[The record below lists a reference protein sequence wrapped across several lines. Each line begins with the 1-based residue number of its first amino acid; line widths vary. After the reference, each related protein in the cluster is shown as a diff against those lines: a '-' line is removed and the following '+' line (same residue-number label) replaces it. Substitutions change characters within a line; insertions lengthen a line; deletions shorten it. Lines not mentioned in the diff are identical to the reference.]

1 MSKLDA
7 PSVVRYNLDMDE
19 IKHREQV
26 DLIREVFYYQS
37 RFDGKTIVLKIDY
50 PILNAPHFPQML
62 KDLAMLRST
71 GIEII
76 LVPGAK
82 EWIDAV
88 LKEYDTESEYVN
100 GVRIATQDS
109 IPFIRMAAFDV
120 ANRLMTLLTAFQANA
135 VIGNFTRARGLGVV
149 NGVDFQ
155 NSGKVEKILTQP
167 LQQILDQGMI
177 PIFPCIGWNAAGKPY
192 NLASDEIALAVAEA
206 LKAEK
211 LFFVTDS
218 DGFMDSR
225 FELPQGLVKNS
236 DGRVARLSLEEA
248 DEVLAL
254 NAGRPDPDLKYLEL
268 ALRACRQGTER
279 AHVVDGR
286 MEGAILRE
294 IFSNLGV
301 GTMVYGSEYESVR
314 PMKTTDIS
322 DVLRLM
328 QPLMEEGIL
337 IQRTEDDL
345 VSNQADFVVYEI
357 DGVVHACGALHEYG
371 AGQAEIAAIAT
382 NPVYAHLSM
391 GRKILSYLVEKAS
404 KLGLKRVF
412 VLTTRTLD
420 WFEQMGFVEAPL
432 ESLPQKKKQ
441 SYNHARKSR
450 IFALDLADRKT
461 IKS

>member
-1 MSKLDA
+1 
-7 PSVVRYNLDMDE
+7 MDE

-50 PILNAPHFPQML
+50 PILNAPHFPQLM
-62 KDLAMLRST
+62 KDLAMLRAT

-82 EWIDAV
+82 EWIDSV
-88 LKEYDTESEYVN
+88 LLEYDTESEYHN
-100 GVRIATQDS
+100 GIRIATADS

-149 NGVDFQ
+149 DGIDFQ
-155 NSGKVEKILTQP
+155 NTGKVEKILIQP

-192 NLASDEIALAVAEA
+192 NLSSDEIALAVAEA
-206 LKAEK
+206 LQAEK

-225 FELPQGLVKNS
+225 FTLPPGLVKNS

-248 DEVLAL
+248 QEVLNL
-254 NAGRPDPDLKYLEL
+254 NSGNPDSDLKYLEL
-268 ALRACRQGTER
+268 ALKACRQGTER

-301 GTMVYGSEYESVR
+301 GTMVYGNEYESIR
-314 PMKTTDIS
+314 PMKTTDIG

-337 IQRTEDDL
+337 IKRTEDDL
-345 VSNQADFVVYEI
+345 MGQQNDYVVYEI
-357 DGVVHACGALHEYG
+357 DGVVHACGALHDYG
-371 AGQAEIAAIAT
+371 GGQAEIAAIAT
-382 NPVYAHLSM
+382 NPNYSHLSM
-391 GRKILSYLVEKAS
+391 GRKILSYLVEKAV
-404 KLGLKRVF
+404 KLGMTRAF
-412 VLTTRTLD
+412 VLTTRTVD
-420 WFEQMGFVEAPL
+420 WFEQLGFVEAPL
-432 ESLPQKKKQ
+432 ESLPEKKQ
-441 SYNHARKSR
+441 RAYNHARKSR
-450 IFALDLADRKT
+450 IFALELANRKT

>member
-1 MSKLDA
+1 
-7 PSVVRYNLDMDE
+7 MDE

-50 PILNAPHFPQML
+50 PILNAPHFPQLL
-62 KDLAMLRST
+62 KDLAMLRAT

-82 EWIDAV
+82 QWIDAV
-88 LKEYDTESEYVN
+88 LAEYDTESEWID
-100 GVRIATQDS
+100 GVRVATADS

-135 VIGNFTRARGLGVV
+135 VIGNFTRARGIGVV
-149 NGVDFQ
+149 DGVDFQ
-155 NSGKVEKILTQP
+155 NSGKVEKILTEP

-206 LKAEK
+206 LQAEK

-225 FELPQGLVKNS
+225 FTLPPGLVKNS

-248 DEVLAL
+248 QEVLTL
-254 NAGRPDPDLKYLEL
+254 NAGNTDSDLKYLDL
-268 ALRACRQGTER
+268 ALRACKKGTER

-301 GTMVYGSEYESVR
+301 GTMVYGNDYESIRAMQVE
-314 PMKTTDIS
+314 DIG

-337 IQRTEDDL
+337 VKRTEDDL
-345 VSNQADFVVYEI
+345 MGKLADFAVYEI
-357 DGVVHACGALHEYG
+357 DGVVHACGALHDFGE
-371 AGQAEIAAIAT
+371 GQAEIAAIAT
-382 NPVYAHLSM
+382 NPTYSHLSM
-391 GRKILSYLVEKAS
+391 GRKILSYLVEKAV
-404 KLGLKRVF
+404 KQGLTRVF
-412 VLTTRTLD
+412 VLTTRTVD
-420 WFEQMGFVEAPL
+420 WFEQLGFTEAPL
-432 ESLPQKKKQ
+432 ESLPAKKQ
-441 SYNHARKSR
+441 ASYNRARKSR
-450 IFALDLADRKT
+450 IFGLNLEDRKT

>member
-1 MSKLDA
+1 
-7 PSVVRYNLDMDE
+7 MDE

-26 DLIREVFYYQS
+26 DLIREVFSYQS

-50 PILNAPHFPQML
+50 PILNAPHFPQLL
-62 KDLAMLRST
+62 KDMAMLRAT

-76 LVPGAK
+76 LVPGAR

-88 LKEYDTESEYVN
+88 LREYDIESEYVD
-100 GVRIATQDS
+100 GVRIATKDS

-135 VIGNFTRARGLGVV
+135 VIGNFIRARGVGVV
-149 NGVDFQ
+149 DGVDFQ
-155 NSGKVEKILTQP
+155 NSGRVEKILKNP

-206 LKAEK
+206 LQAEK

-218 DGFMDSR
+218 DGFMENR
-225 FELPQGLVKNS
+225 FHLPPGLVKNS

-248 DEVLAL
+248 QDVLNL
-254 NAGRPDPDLKYLEL
+254 NPGNPDPDLKYLGF
-268 ALRACRQGTER
+268 ALTACRKGTER

-301 GTMVYGSEYESVR
+301 GTMVYGKDYESIR
-314 PMKTTDIS
+314 SMKADDIG

-337 IQRTEDDL
+337 IKRTEDDL
-345 VSNQADFVVYEI
+345 MERHGDFVVYSI
-357 DGVVHACGALHEYG
+357 DDVVHACGSLHDYG
-371 AGQAEIAAIAT
+371 EGQGEIAAIAT
-382 NPVYAHLSM
+382 NPVYGHLSM
-391 GRKILSYLVEKAS
+391 GRKILSYLVEKAARA
-404 KLGLKRVF
+404 GMTRVF
-412 VLTTRTLD
+412 ALTTRTID
-420 WFEQMGFVEAPL
+420 WFEQLGFVEAPL
-432 ESLPQKKKQ
+432 ESLPAKKRET
-441 SYNHARKSR
+441 YNHARKSR
-450 IFALDLADRKT
+450 ILALELKDRKP

>member
-1 MSKLDA
+1 
-7 PSVVRYNLDMDE
+7 VDE

-50 PILNAPHFPQML
+50 PILNAPHFPQLL
-62 KDLAMLRST
+62 KDLAMLRAT

-76 LVPGAK
+76 LVPGAR

-88 LKEYDTESEYVN
+88 LKEYDTDSEYVN

-135 VIGNFTRARGLGVV
+135 IIGNFVRARGIGVV
-149 NGVDFQ
+149 DGVDFQ
-155 NSGKVEKILTQP
+155 HSGRVDKILKDP

-192 NLASDEIALAVAEA
+192 NLSSDEIALAVAEA
-206 LKAEK
+206 LQAEK

-218 DGFMDSR
+218 DGFMETR
-225 FELPQGLVKNS
+225 FQLPAGLVKNS

-248 DEVLAL
+248 EEVLNL
-254 NAGRPDPDLKYLEL
+254 NAGRSDPDLRYLEL
-268 ALRACRQGTER
+268 ALAACRKGTER

-301 GTMVYGSEYESVR
+301 GTMVYGNDYESIR
-314 PMKTTDIS
+314 PMKADDIG

-328 QPLMEEGIL
+328 QPLMKDGIL
-337 IQRTEDDL
+337 IHRTENDL
-345 VSNQADFVVYEI
+345 LGHQGDFVVYSI
-357 DGVVHACGALHEYG
+357 DDVVHACGALHDYG
-371 AGQAEIAAIAT
+371 EGQGEIAAIAT
-382 NPVYAHLSM
+382 NPVYGHLSM
-391 GRKILSYLVEKAS
+391 GRKIVLYLVEKAARA
-404 KLGLKRVF
+404 GMTRVF
-412 VLTTRTLD
+412 ALTTRTVD
-420 WFEQMGFVEAPL
+420 WFEQMGFVEVEL
-432 ESLPQKKKQ
+432 HSLPARKQ
-441 SYNHARKSR
+441 VTYDHARKSR
-450 IFALDLADRKT
+450 ILALELKDRKP

>member
-1 MSKLDA
+1 
-7 PSVVRYNLDMDE
+7 MDE

-50 PILNAPHFPQML
+50 PILNAPHFPQLL
-62 KDLAMLRST
+62 KDLAMLRAT

-76 LVPGAK
+76 LVPGAR

-88 LKEYDTESEYVN
+88 LKEYDTESKYVD

-135 VIGNFTRARGLGVV
+135 VIGNFIRARGIGVV
-149 NGVDFQ
+149 DGVDYQ
-155 NSGKVEKILTQP
+155 NSGRVEKILKEP

-206 LKAEK
+206 LQAEK

-218 DGFMDSR
+218 DGFMDTR
-225 FELPQGLVKNS
+225 FHLPPGLVKNS

-248 DEVLAL
+248 EEVLRL
-254 NAGRPDPDLKYLEL
+254 NAGNPDPDLKYLDL
-268 ALRACRQGTER
+268 ALTACRNGTER

-301 GTMVYGSEYESVR
+301 GTMVYGNDYESIR
-314 PMKTTDIS
+314 SMKADDIG

-328 QPLMEEGIL
+328 QPLMKEGIL

-345 VSNQADFVVYEI
+345 MGQQGDFVVYSI
-357 DGVVHACGALHEYG
+357 DEVVHACGALHDYG
-371 AGQAEIAAIAT
+371 EGQGEIAALAT
-382 NPVYAHLSM
+382 NPVYSHLSM
-391 GRKILSYLVEKAS
+391 GRKILSYLVEKAARV
-404 KLGLKRVF
+404 GMTRVF
-412 VLTTRTLD
+412 VLTTRTID
-420 WFEQMGFVEAPL
+420 WFEQLGFVEADL
-432 ESLPQKKKQ
+432 QSLPARKRDT
-441 SYNHARKSR
+441 YNHVRKSR
-450 IFALDLADRKT
+450 IFALELKDRKP

>member
-1 MSKLDA
+1 
-7 PSVVRYNLDMDE
+7 MDE

-50 PILNAPHFPQML
+50 PILNAPHFPQLL
-62 KDLAMLRST
+62 KDLAMLRAT

-88 LKEYDTESEYVN
+88 LKEYDTESEWVKD
-100 GVRIATQDS
+100 VRIATQDS

-120 ANRLMTLLTAFQANA
+120 ANRLMTLLTAFQANS

-149 NGVDFQ
+149 EGVDFQ
-155 NSGKVEKILTQP
+155 NTGRVEKILKEP

-192 NLASDEIALAVAEA
+192 NLSSDEIALAVAEA
-206 LKAEK
+206 LQAEK

-225 FELPQGLVKNS
+225 FSLPPGLVKNS

-248 DEVLAL
+248 QEVLTL
-254 NAGRPDPDLKYLEL
+254 NAGNPDPDLKYLDL
-268 ALRACRQGTER
+268 ALKACKNGTER

-294 IFSNLGV
+294 IFSNLGI
-301 GTMVYGSEYESVR
+301 GTMVYGNDYESIR
-314 PMKTTDIS
+314 PMKTTDIG

-337 IQRTEDDL
+337 IKRTEDDL
-345 VSNQADFVVYEI
+345 MSRQGDFVVYEI
-357 DGVVHACGALHEYG
+357 DGVVHACGALHDF
-371 AGQAEIAAIAT
+371 GQGQGEIAAIAT
-382 NPVYAHLSM
+382 NPNYAHLSM
-391 GRKILSYLVEKAS
+391 GRKILSYLVEKAV
-404 KLGLKRVF
+404 KQTMTRVF
-412 VLTTRTLD
+412 VLTTRTVD
-420 WFEQMGFVEAPL
+420 WFEQLGFVEAPL
-432 ESLPQKKKQ
+432 DSLPEKKQ
-441 SYNHARKSR
+441 QTYNHARKSR
-450 IFALDLADRKT
+450 IFALELKDRKT

>member
-1 MSKLDA
+1 
-7 PSVVRYNLDMDE
+7 MDE

-50 PILNAPHFPQML
+50 PILNAFHFPQLL
-62 KDLAMLRST
+62 KDMAMLRAT
-71 GIEII
+71 GIEIV
-76 LVPGAK
+76 LVPGAR

-88 LKEYDTESEYVN
+88 LKEYDIESEYLD
-100 GVRIATQDS
+100 GVRIATEDS
-109 IPFIRMAAFDV
+109 IPFIRMAAFEV

-135 VIGNFTRARGLGVV
+135 VIGNFIRARGIGVV
-149 NGVDFQ
+149 DGVDFQ
-155 NSGKVEKILTQP
+155 NSGRVEKILLNP

-206 LKAEK
+206 LQAEK

-218 DGFMDSR
+218 DGFMDTR
-225 FELPQGLVKNS
+225 FQLPPGLVKNS

-248 DEVLAL
+248 QEVLNL
-254 NAGRPDPDLKYLEL
+254 NPGNPDPDLKYLDL
-268 ALRACRQGTER
+268 ALTACRKGTER

-294 IFSNLGV
+294 MFSNLGV
-301 GTMVYGSEYESVR
+301 GTMVYGSDYESIR
-314 PMKTTDIS
+314 PMKVDDIG

-337 IQRTEDDL
+337 IKRTEDDL
-345 VSNQADFVVYEI
+345 MERQGDFVVYSI
-357 DGVVHACGALHEYG
+357 DDVVHACGALHDCGE
-371 AGQAEIAAIAT
+371 GQGEIAAIAT
-382 NPVYAHLSM
+382 NPVYSHLSM
-391 GRKILSYLVEKAS
+391 GRKILSYLVEKAARV
-404 KLGLKRVF
+404 GMTRVF
-412 VLTTRTLD
+412 ALTTRTVD
-420 WFEQMGFVEAPL
+420 WFEQLGFVEAHL
-432 ESLPQKKKQ
+432 ESLPARKRDT
-441 SYNHARKSR
+441 YNHARKSR
-450 IFALDLADRKT
+450 ILALELRDRKP